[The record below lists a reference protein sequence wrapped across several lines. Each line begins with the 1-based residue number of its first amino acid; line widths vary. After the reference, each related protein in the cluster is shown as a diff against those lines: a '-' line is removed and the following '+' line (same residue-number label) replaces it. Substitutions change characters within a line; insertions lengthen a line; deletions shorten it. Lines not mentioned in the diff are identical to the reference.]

1 MKVIAEV
8 LEVSRSNMYELLK
21 QGGKRTR
28 ECYTKKEDQWLVP
41 MIRSVIDKHVTYGY
55 PRTTAV
61 LRKELLSS
69 GKEPVNKKR
78 VYRIMKENDLCSQRH
93 TGKAT
98 RTHTG
103 KIITLMSNL
112 RWCSDIMA
120 INCWNG
126 DRVSVAFS
134 LDCCDR
140 EAMKYISTSRG
151 IDGEMIRDLMTET
164 VEHRFGKVE
173 KVPHKIEWLSDNGP
187 QFTAHETIAFGRGL
201 GLEICT
207 TPAYSPESNGMA
219 EAFVKTFKRD
229 YVYVSDDLSTAETV
243 MKQLPT
249 WFEDYNKNA
258 PHKGLKM
265 MSPYEFRRQ
274 QLAG

>member
-8 LEVSRSNMYELLK
+8 LEVSRSNMYERLK
-21 QGGKRTR
+21 QCGKKKRGYYKKR
-28 ECYTKKEDQWLVP
+28 EDEWMVP

-69 GKEPVNKKR
+69 GKEPVNEKR
-78 VYRIMKENDLCSQRH
+78 VYRIMKEHDLCLERH
-93 TGKAT
+93 TGKRT
-98 RTHTG
+98 LTHTG
-103 KIITLMSNL
+103 KIITLKSNL
-112 RWCSDIMA
+112 RWCSDIMN

-126 DRVSVAFS
+126 DRVSVVFS

-151 IDGEMIRDLMTET
+151 IDGEMIRDLIMET
-164 VEHRFGKVE
+164 VEYRFGKVE
-173 KVPHKIEWLSDNGP
+173 KVPHPIQWLSDNGP
-187 QFTAHETIAFGRGL
+187 QFTAHETIAFGRRL
-201 GLEICT
+201 GLEICA
-207 TPAYSPESNGMA
+207 TPSYSPESSGMA

-229 YVYVSDDLSTAETV
+229 YVYVNDLSNAETV
-243 MKQLPT
+243 MRQLPI
-249 WFEDYNKNA
+249 WFEEYNETA

-265 MSPYEFRRQ
+265 MPPRAFRRQ